1 MLTPRIATTTRAP
14 QWVQG
19 VDEPEAWAVEHR
31 WLLEAAFAAFD
42 RTAEWPLIEDVQ
54 RDLAD
59 EPEWAVAVA
68 QLVIDIPPPL
78 GARFSQRVELTVR
91 ALAHVSSA
99 APLLNL
105 LVRVMQEAMSRY
117 PGEGPGQ
124 PVIRGSEI
132 KEQFELDDVTYR
144 KVSALVFSEGWFF
157 NGGGG
162 DADGDWYRVVRAE
175 ILHLR
180 GVTEIRTYLD
190 AVARYR
196 FGPPEVEI
204 PPEHARPTRPKRL
217 HRWFAKRDVTVFDLL
232 LVTVVGGIIVGIAIL
247 LLTG

>member
-1 MLTPRIATTTRAP
+1 MRAP

-19 VDEPEAWAVEHR
+19 VDEPEGWAVEHR

-42 RTAEWPLIEDVQ
+42 RTADWPLIEDVQ

-59 EPEWAVAVA
+59 EPERAVAVA

-91 ALAHVSSA
+91 ALASVPSA
-99 APLLNL
+99 GSLLNL
-105 LVRVMQEAMSRY
+105 LVCVMQEAMSHY
-117 PGEGPGQ
+117 PGEGPEQ

-132 KEQFELDDVTYR
+132 KERFELDEATYR

-180 GVTEIRTYLD
+180 GVTDIRSYLD

-196 FGPPEVEI
+196 FGPPEVET
-204 PPEHARPTRPKRL
+204 PHEPTRPTSPLKRPG
-217 HRWFAKRDVTVFDLL
+217 RWLVKRDVTVFDLL
-232 LVTVVGGIIVGIAIL
+232 LITVVGGIIVGIAIWL
-247 LLTG
+247 MTG

>member
-1 MLTPRIATTTRAP
+1 MRAP
-14 QWVQG
+14 QWVHG
-19 VDEPEAWAVEHR
+19 VDQPEAWAIEHR

-59 EPEWAVAVA
+59 DPDRAVAVA

-99 APLLNL
+99 APLLSL

-117 PGEGPGQ
+117 PGEGSEQ

-132 KEQFELDDVTYR
+132 KEEFELDDVTYR

-162 DADGDWYRVVRAE
+162 DAEGDWHRVVRAE

-180 GVTEIRTYLD
+180 GVTEIRSYLD

-204 PPEHARPTRPKRL
+204 LHEPTRPTSLLGRAG
-217 HRWFAKRDVTVFDLL
+217 RWFAKREVTVFDLL
-232 LVTVVGGIIVGIAIL
+232 LITVIGGIIVGIAIL